1 MRRAPAAPQA
11 PAPEPPA
18 RRALGPAAF
27 GPLLIGAGT
36 LFLVDR
42 FAWALGIRSL
52 LWALLF
58 GVGAAL
64 FLLLYARDRRQWW
77 ALFPGFGLAALAAAV
92 VAGNVGGGLLLGL
105 AGAACVAL
113 YLRGGGRWLLLAGG
127 ALVSLAVMSVLEGA
141 FPRLDNGWVLFA
153 GLAVTLFLLYRRSPG
168 DSPWGLYLAVAAA
181 ALALIAMFTV
191 ALVETLIAVALMAA
205 GAAMVWFDRPAAPAP
220 LAEQARPPGPAP
232 VAASGS
238 GPANG
243 AAERTAAPVPPE
255 PASGAAE
262 SVEDRVSRPLW
273 ARLRRGRR

>member
-1 MRRAPAAPQA
+1 VRRAPAAPQA

-27 GPLLIGAGT
+27 GPLLIGAGA

-127 ALVSLAVMSVLEGA
+127 ALVR
-141 FPRLDNGWVLFA
+141 PGWCLPT
-153 GLAVTLFLLYRRSPG
+153 GGGRWLR
-168 DSPWGLYLAVAAA
+168 
-181 ALALIAMFTV
+181 AL
-191 ALVETLIAVALMAA
+191 
-205 GAAMVWFDRPAAPAP
+205 
-220 LAEQARPPGPAP
+220 
-232 VAASGS
+232 
-238 GPANG
+238 
-243 AAERTAAPVPPE
+243 
-255 PASGAAE
+255 
-262 SVEDRVSRPLW
+262 RPL
-273 ARLRRGRR
+273 RDRKIRSCTNTRS